1 MSVFQYK
8 TGLGNSSAYQV
19 SAVPYIVRS
28 SAPHAGA
35 RPIQE
40 INFTNVTNFIQ
51 ISASGDL
58 KVGFSSLGV
67 NPGDNYFITP
77 AGLSKIYDWRV
88 TSLFFKRLATGG
100 GGGPP
105 PNIDFAIIAGVTTV
119 DSAELS
125 NNWSGSAGVG

>member
-1 MSVFQYK
+1 MSTFQYK
-8 TGLGNSSAYQV
+8 SGLGNSASYQV
-19 SAVPYIVRS
+19 SSIPYIVRS
-28 SAPHAGA
+28 STTNNDVK
-35 RPIQE
+35 E

-100 GGGPP
+100 GGGGPP

>member
-19 SAVPYIVRS
+19 SAVPYIIRDTTS
-28 SAPHAGA
+28 GNS
-35 RPIQE
+35 IKE

-67 NPGDNYFITP
+67 DPGDNYFTTP

-100 GGGPP
+100 GGGGPP
-105 PNIDFAIIAGVTTV
+105 PNIDFAIIAGVTTG